1 MNAEF
6 RRHGATLFA
15 AATGVMLSIS
25 ALPAF
30 VLGVFAGPMTRE
42 FGWSL
47 GAFQLGTVVFT
58 AGILSMTAA
67 VGALCDRH
75 GARAVALAG
84 MPAGALGLAGLAL
97 AQPPAWSWYLLMFV
111 AAVLGSGT
119 LPTVWTRMVNALFV
133 ERRGLALGLVL
144 SGSGVFLLFGPSLTQ
159 ALIDAWGWR
168 LAWVAL
174 AALPLVVGTTVVAL
188 AFRGDDRGGVEAPA
202 APRTG
207 TGTGTGTIGGAGN
220 AALAG
225 GGLTH
230 REAMRSYR
238 FWVMAFGFA
247 AVTTGVGGTNAN
259 FVPLL
264 VTKGYSA
271 VEAARIVGVLG
282 LAVACGRL
290 STGYLI
296 DRLWAPGVAA
306 VVLALPAI
314 GALLL
319 VGGDVSRTDALL
331 AVALLGF
338 AQGAEYDFLA
348 YLTAR
353 YFGLAHYGRIYGRI
367 VIPITLATALGA
379 AGVGWSRD
387 HFGSFDVALPVIAA
401 LFAAGAASMLLL
413 GRYPGAGSAGAPDAA
428 THATSMTTAPPAA
441 TGDAGGAGLR

>member
-15 AATGVMLSIS
+15 AGAGVMLSIS

-47 GAFQLGTVVFT
+47 GAFQAGTLVFT
-58 AGILSMTAA
+58 AGILSMTAV

-84 MPAGALGLAGLAL
+84 MPAGALGVAGLAL
-97 AQPPAWSWYLLMFV
+97 AQPPVWSWYLLMFV

-144 SGSGVFLLFGPSLTQ
+144 SGSGVFLLFGPSLAQ

-174 AALPLVVGTTVVAL
+174 AALPLVAGTTVVAL
-188 AFRGDDRGGVEAPA
+188 SFRGDDRGGVAPAA

-207 TGTGTGTIGGAGN
+207 AGA
-220 AALAG
+220 AAFTA

-230 REAMRSYR
+230 RDAMRDYR

-247 AVTTGVGGTNAN
+247 AVTAGVGGTNAN

-264 VTKGYSA
+264 VSKGYA
-271 VEAARIVGVLG
+271 PIEAAGIVGVLG

-306 VVLALPAI
+306 VVLALPSI
-314 GALLL
+314 GALML
-319 VGGDVSRTDALL
+319 VGGEVSRADALL
-331 AVALLGF
+331 AVSLLGF

-387 HFGSFDVALPVIAA
+387 RTGDFDVALSVIAV
-401 LFAAGAASMLLL
+401 LFILGAASMLSL
-413 GRYPGAGSAGAPDAA
+413 GRYPRAGVAAP
-428 THATSMTTAPPAA
+428 TVFQGRFKQ
-441 TGDAGGAGLR
+441 GDA